1 MLIVTVFVYV
11 PFKFTV
17 TALSVCIVNASLTS
31 LVGLKFITSLAVA
44 LSIADFNSEIVLAS
58 TVFTSCNDF
67 ISLNAVSLPFP
78 PTLVILSK
86 LLELI
91 RDFCEADKFF
101 PTKTTGDWFLAPNT
115 PTASASI
122 SWSCLF
128 IPSLVT

>member
-58 TVFTSCNDF
+58 TVFTSVMTSF
-67 ISLNAVSLPFP
+67 H
-78 PTLVILSK
+78 
-86 LLELI
+86 
-91 RDFCEADKFF
+91 
-101 PTKTTGDWFLAPNT
+101 
-115 PTASASI
+115 
-122 SWSCLF
+122 
-128 IPSLVT
+128 